1 MLVDAPINRYSF
13 DTIQLLKMAV
23 AQWQQELRTKQ
34 RDPDSPFAPD
44 ADIYFINASLAAIAD
59 PEERMSLMKIPTTLS
74 LTDEQIGR
82 LLGAASHLIRHD
94 KEFQRLM
101 QDIGTDK

>member
-1 MLVDAPINRYSF
+1 MPR
-13 DTIQLLKMAV
+13 
-23 AQWQQELRTKQ
+23 
-34 RDPDSPFAPD
+34 FAPTAWHAALTQAGERPAQID
-44 ADIYFINASLAAIAD
+44 VASPVVHLDHSTDRGYQTDIYFINASLAAIAD

-74 LTDEQIGR
+74 LSDEQIGR
-82 LLGAASHLIRHD
+82 LLGAASRLIRHD

>member
-1 MLVDAPINRYSF
+1 
-13 DTIQLLKMAV
+13 
-23 AQWQQELRTKQ
+23 
-34 RDPDSPFAPD
+34 
-44 ADIYFINASLAAIAD
+44 
-59 PEERMSLMKIPTTLS
+59 MSLMKIPTTLS

-82 LLGAASHLIRHD
+82 LLGAASRLIRHD